1 MRSFLFFPRLTVS
14 LTSVL
19 FEFIKFCE
27 TTYLRLRS
35 VFSKSAFLQ
44 LVSALNLRFV
54 MISFNSSSSVLSWA
68 PSMILLIGFDLGGKE
83 RASAYVEGCSVT
95 PEPIVSL
102 VNCSLLSGEI
112 PSSVVVA
119 VLLVCS
125 RVVRRLL
132 RNLKP
137 LMSSKESAS
146 PYLRS
151 KTSRLAGHGKRL
163 KSRTRPA
170 RSSFRISANFYIVS
184 YISSETLERR

>member
-14 LTSVL
+14 LTSDL

-35 VFSKSAFLQ
+35 VFSKSKFLL

-54 MISFNSSSSVLSWA
+54 MISCKSSSSVLSWA

-112 PSSVVVA
+112 PSRVVA

-125 RVVRRLL
+125 RVVRRLF